1 MNRGF
6 HVIKTRR
13 VLRSALP
20 RHVQAHPIA
29 EDTVVPQHFSP
40 ASPRSP
46 MLWGISSFAALFLH
60 SAARALPRRDLG
72 DVAIL
77 PVPVGPELE
86 DSDDSEPVPVKIQ
99 TPHSSHTE
107 QASTVLFRIEN
118 SHVEIGTSASALSL
132 LQPTPIHIAQAAQLT
147 TALTGV
153 SSRPRFTPTQS
164 STSRSP
170 TPVPEGGETLTSVTA
185 TSASQNTANP
195 TWYPSPIPTVHSD
208 SGIAQGHAIDWHVIG
223 IAVIAVSAVGTMI
236 LVVVFFDQWWGF
248 LCDVCGRRRKWRG
261 GGKEDLVP
269 DWEHASWEFKVEDN
283 EAFPAYPSFGSPP
296 VIQVQEGV
304 ATRAQPWNSDIAR
317 GPDRLVNPTLLAPK
331 DNCRVLGT
339 QGVPCGPSK
348 QNVMQFSPSGFVN
361 EVTTYKCHSPLS
373 RSNTE
378 RTTASDDA
386 YDGLAE

>member
-1 MNRGF
+1 MT
-6 HVIKTRR
+6 KTRR
-13 VLRSALP
+13 VLRSALL

-46 MLWGISSFAALFLH
+46 MLWVISSFVALFLH

-72 DVAIL
+72 DVAVL
-77 PVPVGPELE
+77 PVPVGPELDDLD

-107 QASTVLFRIEN
+107 QASTLFRIEN
-118 SHVEIGTSASALSL
+118 SHVEIGTSTSAPSVL
-132 LQPTPIHIAQAAQLT
+132 LPTPAHVAQAAQLT
-147 TALTGV
+147 TAFTGV
-153 SSRPRFTPTQS
+153 SSHPRLTPTQS

-170 TPVPEGGETLTSVTA
+170 TPDPEGGETLTSVIA

-195 TWYPSPIPTVHSD
+195 TWYPSPIPPVHSD
-208 SGIAQGHAIDWHVIG
+208 SGIAQGHAIDWRVIG

-248 LCDVCGRRRKWRG
+248 LCDVCGRRRKWGG

-269 DWEHASWEFKVEDN
+269 DWERASWEFKVKDD

-296 VIQVQEGV
+296 VMQVQEGV
-304 ATRAQPWNSDIAR
+304 ATRAQPWKSDIAR
-317 GPDRLVNPTLLAPK
+317 GPDHLVIPTLWAPK

-373 RSNTE
+373 QSNTE
-378 RTTASDDA
+378 RTTASEDA